1 MRRIT
6 AGICLVAG
14 VVSSG
19 ISPALGQDAAPAE
32 SALVVDQST
41 LPDAIDLK
49 GARPK
54 ADSSVLPPAVD
65 ALPASLEPL
74 VAPPSL
80 ALPDA
85 PSQVRVRELRPLT
98 LEEAIQL
105 AEFNSPQLKAAA
117 SQVDQAKSALRA
129 AISAWYPTVDLSAS
143 AEYFKSYSYR
153 NPDFVSDR
161 VIRNPTVENT
171 STSGGGITGLE
182 TSMGEITPLE
192 EITGSDPTTGET
204 SSTTAE
210 ETTGPNT
217 RDGYNE
223 RYGRQWRTNVSLQL
237 SWDLINP
244 ARVPQIAAAR
254 DRFERSGEAYL
265 IALRDLRLEAQT
277 AYFELQRA
285 DEGVRI
291 GQASVK
297 ASLVSYRDARARF
310 NAGVNTKLEVL
321 EAETQLARDRNT
333 LTTNL
338 RLQDEQRRNLARV
351 LDLPQDVTP
360 TAATPARPL
369 GLWEP
374 SLQESIVA
382 AYNYREELDQL
393 ILDISIN
400 NSQANASLAAVQ
412 PVLRFVNSTTAS
424 RSEGQIGQTSLSE
437 IDMGD
442 FTYGW
447 DNSTALRA
455 NWRLFDG
462 GRARAEYRRFKQAA
476 EQSRFDFANRRNRIR
491 LEVEQSFFG
500 LRAAIQSIDTT
511 AIEVLSSKES
521 LRLSQLRVQ
530 AGVGVQREVVN
541 NQRDVTQAELKYAR
555 AISDYN
561 TNLARL
567 QRRSGLDALVACNA
581 VSLPASKPEFEQSL
595 IPIEPTPLKT
605 ACPPVATAGSLMNQ
619 NQDSPVQP
627 LW

>member
-14 VVSSG
+14 VVSTGVPS
-19 ISPALGQDAAPAE
+19 ALSQETAQSE
-32 SALVVDQST
+32 SALVDQAT

-54 ADSSVLPPAVD
+54 ADPSAMAPAMD
-65 ALPASLEPL
+65 ALPASLQPL

-85 PSQVRVRELRPLT
+85 PSQVRIHELRPLT
-98 LEEAIQL
+98 LEEAVQL
-105 AEFNSPQLKAAA
+105 AEFNSPKLKAAA

-129 AISAWYPTVDLSAS
+129 AIASWYPTVDLSAS
-143 AEYFKSYSYR
+143 GLPEYFKSYSYR
-153 NPDFVSDR
+153 NPDFVPDR
-161 VIRNPTVENT
+161 VVQKPTGQINPA
-171 STSGGGITGLE
+171 TG
-182 TSMGEITPLE
+182 E
-192 EITGSDPTTGET
+192 EITRPE
-204 SSTTAE
+204 
-210 ETTGPNT
+210 T

-223 RYGRQWRTNVSLQL
+223 RYGREWRANVSLQV

-244 ARVPQIAAAR
+244 ARVPEIAAAR
-254 DRFERSGEAYL
+254 DRFERAGDAYL
-265 IALRDLRLEAQT
+265 IALRDLRLEAQQ
-277 AYFELQRA
+277 AYFDLQQA

-338 RLQDEQRRNLARV
+338 GLQDLRRRNLAAS

-424 RSEGQIGQTSLSE
+424 RSEGQSGQTSLSD

-442 FTYGW
+442 FTYGVQ
-447 DNSTALRA
+447 NSTSLRA
-455 NWRLFDG
+455 SWRLFDG
-462 GRARAEYRRFKQAA
+462 GRARADYRRAKQAA
-476 EQSRFDFANRRNRIR
+476 EESRFNFARTRDRIR
-491 LEVEQSFFG
+491 LEVEESFFG
-500 LRAAIQSIDTT
+500 LRSAIQSIDTT
-511 AIEVLSSKES
+511 AIEVLSSRES
-521 LRLSQLRVQ
+521 LRLSNLRVQ

-541 NQRDVTQAELKYAR
+541 NQRDLTQAELKYAR
-555 AISDYN
+555 AIKDYN
-561 TNLARL
+561 SSLAQL
-567 QRRSGLDALVACNA
+567 QRRTGLDALIACNA
-581 VSLPASKPEFEQSL
+581 VSLPGTKQEPDQEP
-595 IPIEPTPLKT
+595 IPIEPTPLKA
-605 ACPPVATAGSLMNQ
+605 ACPSIASVGSSVTQ
-619 NQDSPVQP
+619 TESSPVQP

>member
-1 MRRIT
+1 MRRFT
-6 AGICLVAG
+6 AGICVLAG

-19 ISPALGQDAAPAE
+19 VPPALGEDSVKAE
-32 SALVVDQST
+32 SVLIDQAT

-54 ADSSVLPPAVD
+54 ADPSTMPQAIDS
-65 ALPASLEPL
+65 LPASLEPL

-80 ALPDA
+80 ALPNA
-85 PSQVRVRELRPLT
+85 PSQVRILELRPLT
-98 LEEAIQL
+98 LEESIQL

-117 SQVDQAKSALRA
+117 SRVDQAKSALRA
-129 AISAWYPTVDLSAS
+129 AIASWYPTVDFSAS
-143 AEYFKSYSYR
+143 GLPEYFKSYSYQ
-153 NPDFVSDR
+153 NPDFAPIGANENYSREWRANSSLR
-161 VIRNPTVENT
+161 V
-171 STSGGGITGLE
+171 
-182 TSMGEITPLE
+182 
-192 EITGSDPTTGET
+192 
-204 SSTTAE
+204 
-210 ETTGPNT
+210 
-217 RDGYNE
+217 
-223 RYGRQWRTNVSLQL
+223 

-254 DRFERSGEAYL
+254 DRFERTAEAYL

-277 AYFELQRA
+277 AYFDLQRA

-291 GQASVK
+291 GQDSVK
-297 ASLVSYRDARARF
+297 ASLVSYRDSRARF

-321 EAETQLARDRNT
+321 EAETQLARDRDT

-338 RLQDEQRRNLARV
+338 RLQGEQRRNLARV

-360 TAATPARPL
+360 TAATPARPM

-374 SLQESIVA
+374 SLQESIIA

-412 PVLRFVNSTTAS
+412 PVLSFVNSTSAS
-424 RSEGQIGQTSLSE
+424 RFDGQSGKTSLSE

-442 FTYGW
+442 FTYGVQ
-447 DNSTALRA
+447 NSTALTA
-455 NWRLFDG
+455 SWRLFDG
-462 GRARAEYRRFKQAA
+462 GRAGAEYRRSKQAA
-476 EQSRFDFANRRNRIR
+476 EQSQFDFAKLRDQIR
-491 LEVEQSFFG
+491 FEVEQSFLG

-541 NQRDVTQAELKYAR
+541 NQRDLTQAELKYAR
-555 AISDYN
+555 AINNYN
-561 TNLARL
+561 TNLALL
-567 QRRSGLDALVACNA
+567 QRRTGLDALIACNS
-581 VSLPASKPEFEQSL
+581 VPLTGTKPEPDKEP

-605 ACPPVATAGSLMNQ
+605 ACPSVTTDGSSVDQ
-619 NQDSPVQP
+619 TESSPFQP
-627 LW
+627 LS

>member
-14 VVSSG
+14 VVSTGVPS
-19 ISPALGQDAAPAE
+19 ALSQETAQSE
-32 SALVVDQST
+32 SALVDQAT

-54 ADSSVLPPAVD
+54 ADPSAMAPAMD
-65 ALPASLEPL
+65 ALPASLQPL

-85 PSQVRVRELRPLT
+85 PSQVRIHELRPLT
-98 LEEAIQL
+98 LEEAVQL
-105 AEFNSPQLKAAA
+105 AEFNSPKLKAAA

-129 AISAWYPTVDLSAS
+129 AIASWYPTVDLSAS
-143 AEYFKSYSYR
+143 GLPEYFKSYSYR
-153 NPDFVSDR
+153 NPDFVPDR
-161 VIRNPTVENT
+161 VVRKPTGQINPA
-171 STSGGGITGLE
+171 TG
-182 TSMGEITPLE
+182 E
-192 EITGSDPTTGET
+192 EITRPE
-204 SSTTAE
+204 
-210 ETTGPNT
+210 T

-223 RYGRQWRTNVSLQL
+223 RYGREWRANASLQV

-254 DRFERSGEAYL
+254 DRFERAGDAYL
-265 IALRDLRLEAQT
+265 IALRDLRLEAQQ
-277 AYFELQRA
+277 AYFDLQQA

-338 RLQDEQRRNLARV
+338 GLQDLRRRNLAAV

-412 PVLRFVNSTTAS
+412 PVLRFVNSTTAT
-424 RSEGQIGQTSLSE
+424 RSEGQSGQTSLSD

-442 FTYGW
+442 FTYGVQ
-447 DNSTALRA
+447 NSTALTA
-455 NWRLFDG
+455 TWRLFDG
-462 GRARAEYRRFKQAA
+462 GRARADYRRSKQAA
-476 EQSRFDFANRRNRIR
+476 EESRFNFARTRDRIR
-491 LEVEQSFFG
+491 LEVEESFFG
-500 LRAAIQSIDTT
+500 LRSAIQSIDTT
-511 AIEVLSSKES
+511 AIEVLSSRES
-521 LRLSQLRVQ
+521 LRLSNLRVQ

-541 NQRDVTQAELKYAR
+541 NQRDLTQAELKYAR
-555 AISDYN
+555 AIKDYN
-561 TNLARL
+561 SNLAQL
-567 QRRSGLDALVACNA
+567 QRRTGLDALIACNA
-581 VSLPASKPEFEQSL
+581 VSLPGTKQEPDQEP
-595 IPIEPTPLKT
+595 IPIEPTPLKA
-605 ACPPVATAGSLMNQ
+605 ACPSVASVGSSVTQ
-619 NQDSPVQP
+619 TEKSPVQP

>member
-19 ISPALGQDAAPAE
+19 ISPALGQDAAQAE
-32 SALVVDQST
+32 SASVDQIT
-41 LPDAIDLK
+41 LPNAIDLK

-54 ADSSVLPPAVD
+54 ADPSVLAPAVD

-74 VAPPSL
+74 AAPPSL
-80 ALPDA
+80 ALPDS
-85 PSQVRVRELRPLT
+85 PSQVRIRELRPLS

-105 AEFNSPQLKAAA
+105 ADFNSPKLKAAA

-129 AISAWYPTVDLSAS
+129 AIAAWYPTVDLTANGLP
-143 AEYFKSYSYR
+143 EYFKSYTYR
-153 NPDFVSDR
+153 SSPPDR
-161 VIRNPTVENT
+161 VVRKPSGQTNPNT
-171 STSGGGITGLE
+171 GK
-182 TSMGEITPLE
+182 EILTPE
-192 EITGSDPTTGET
+192 
-204 SSTTAE
+204 
-210 ETTGPNT
+210 T
-217 RDGYNE
+217 RDGYKE
-223 RYGRQWRTNVSLQL
+223 RYGREWRLNVGLKV

-254 DRFERSGEAYL
+254 DQFERARESYL
-265 IALRDLRLEAQT
+265 IALRDLRLETST
-277 AYFELQRA
+277 AYFDLQEA

-297 ASLVSYRDARARF
+297 ASLVSLRDARARF

-321 EAETQLARDRNT
+321 EAETQLARDRNL
-333 LTTNL
+333 LTSNL
-338 RLQDEQRRNLARV
+338 GQQSVSRRNLAVV

-369 GLWEP
+369 GLWTP

-400 NSQANASLAAVQ
+400 HNQANASLAAVQ
-412 PVLRFVNSTTAS
+412 PVLSFVNSTTTS
-424 RSEGQIGQTSLSE
+424 RTQGQTGQTSSD

-442 FTYGW
+442 FTYGIQ
-447 DNSTALRA
+447 NSTALTA

-462 GRARAEYRRFKQAA
+462 GRARAEYRRSKQAS
-476 EQSRFDFANRRNRIR
+476 EESRFNFARTRDQIR
-491 LEVEQSFFG
+491 LEVEQSFFD
-500 LRAAIQSIDTT
+500 LRTAIQNIDTT
-511 AIEVLSSKES
+511 SSEVLSSRES

-530 AGVGVQREVVN
+530 AGVSTQREVVD
-541 NQRDVTQAELKYAR
+541 NQRDLTNAELRYAG
-555 AISDYN
+555 AIKAYN
-561 TNLARL
+561 TSLAQL
-567 QRRSGLDALVACNA
+567 RRRTGLDALVSCNA
-581 VSLPASKPEFEQSL
+581 VSLPATNQELEQPL

-605 ACPPVATAGSLMNQ
+605 ACPSVATAGSLMNQ

>member
-6 AGICLVAG
+6 AGICLLAG

-19 ISPALGQDAAPAE
+19 VPPALSEDAVQAE
-32 SALVVDQST
+32 SALIDQAT
-41 LPDAIDLK
+41 LPDAIDQK
-49 GARPK
+49 GARPR
-54 ADSSVLPPAVD
+54 ADSSMMPPATD
-65 ALPASLEPL
+65 SLPASLESL

-80 ALPDA
+80 ALPNA
-85 PSQVRVRELRPLT
+85 PSQVRIHELRPLT

-129 AISAWYPTVDLSAS
+129 AISSWYPTVDLSAS
-143 AEYFKSYSYR
+143 GLPEYFKSYSYQ
-153 NPDFVSDR
+153 NPDFALNGANENYSREWRANSSLR
-161 VIRNPTVENT
+161 V
-171 STSGGGITGLE
+171 
-182 TSMGEITPLE
+182 
-192 EITGSDPTTGET
+192 
-204 SSTTAE
+204 
-210 ETTGPNT
+210 
-217 RDGYNE
+217 
-223 RYGRQWRTNVSLQL
+223 

-244 ARVPQIAAAR
+244 ARVPQIAASR
-254 DRFERSGEAYL
+254 DRFERAGDAYL

-277 AYFELQRA
+277 AYFDLQRA

-291 GQASVK
+291 GQDSVK
-297 ASLVSYRDARARF
+297 ASLVSYRDSRARF

-321 EAETQLARDRNT
+321 EAETQLARDRDT
-333 LTTNL
+333 LTNNL
-338 RLQDEQRRNLARV
+338 RLQGEQRRNLARV

-412 PVLRFVNSTTAS
+412 PVLSFVNSTSAS
-424 RSEGQIGQTSLSE
+424 RFEGQSGKTSLSE

-442 FTYGW
+442 FTYGVQ
-447 DNSTALRA
+447 NSTALTA
-455 NWRLFDG
+455 SWRLFDG
-462 GRARAEYRRFKQAA
+462 GRARAEYRRSKQAA
-476 EQSRFDFANRRNRIR
+476 EQSRFDFANLRDQIR
-491 LEVEQSFFG
+491 FEVEQSFLG
-500 LRAAIQSIDTT
+500 LQAAIQSIDTT
-511 AIEVLSSKES
+511 ATEVLSSKES

-541 NQRDVTQAELKYAR
+541 NQRDLTQAELKYAR
-555 AISDYN
+555 AINSYN
-561 TNLARL
+561 SNLALL
-567 QRRSGLDALVACNA
+567 QRRTGLDALIACNA
-581 VSLPASKPEFEQSL
+581 VSLTGTKPEPDKEP

-605 ACPPVATAGSLMNQ
+605 ACPSVATDG
-619 NQDSPVQP
+619 
-627 LW
+627 

>member
-19 ISPALGQDAAPAE
+19 VPPALSEDAVQAE
-32 SALVVDQST
+32 SALIDQAT

-54 ADSSVLPPAVD
+54 ADPSAMTPAVD
-65 ALPASLEPL
+65 ALPESIEPL

-85 PSQVRVRELRPLT
+85 PSQVSIHELRPLT

-105 AEFNSPQLKAAA
+105 AEFNSPKLKAAS

-129 AISAWYPTVDLSAS
+129 AISSWYPTVDLSAS
-143 AEYFKSYSYR
+143 GLPEYFKSYSYR
-153 NPDFVSDR
+153 NPDFV
-161 VIRNPTVENT
+161 
-171 STSGGGITGLE
+171 
-182 TSMGEITPLE
+182 TPDFL
-192 EITGSDPTTGET
+192 TGE
-204 SSTTAE
+204 
-210 ETTGPNT
+210 PN
-217 RDGYNE
+217 NE
-223 RYGRQWRTNVSLQL
+223 FYGREWRLNASLQV

-244 ARVPQIAAAR
+244 ARVPQIASAR
-254 DRFERSGEAYL
+254 DQFERAGDSYL
-265 IALRDLRLEAQT
+265 IALRDLRLEAAT
-277 AYFELQRA
+277 AYFGLQEA

-291 GQASVK
+291 GQDSVK
-297 ASLVSYRDARARF
+297 ASLVSLRDARARF
-310 NAGVNTKLEVL
+310 NAGVSTKLEVL
-321 EAETQLARDRNT
+321 EAETQLARDRNL

-338 RLQDEQRRNLARV
+338 GLQSASRRSLAAV
-351 LDLPQDVTP
+351 LSLPQDVTP

-412 PVLRFVNSTTAS
+412 PVLSFINSTTVS
-424 RSEGQIGQTSLSE
+424 RSEGQIGQTSLGD

-447 DNSTALRA
+447 QNSTALTA
-455 NWRLFDG
+455 TWRLFDG
-462 GRARAEYRRFKQAA
+462 GRARAEYRRSKQAA
-476 EQSRFDFANRRNRIR
+476 EESRANFSSTRDQIR
-491 LEVEQSFFG
+491 LEVEDSFIG
-500 LRAAIQSIDTT
+500 LRTAVQNIETT
-511 AIEVLSSKES
+511 SSEVLSSRES

-530 AGVGVQREVVN
+530 AGVTTQREVVN
-541 NQRDVTQAELKYAR
+541 TQRDLTNAELRYAG
-555 AISDYN
+555 AINEYN
-561 TNLARL
+561 TRLAQL
-567 QRRSGLDALVACNA
+567 QRRTGLDARIACNA
-581 VSLPASKPEFEQSL
+581 VSLQGTKPTPDQEP
-595 IPIEPTPLKT
+595 IPIEPTPLKA
-605 ACPPVATAGSLMNQ
+605 ACPSVGSVGSSVNQ
-619 NQDSPVQP
+619 TESSPVQP